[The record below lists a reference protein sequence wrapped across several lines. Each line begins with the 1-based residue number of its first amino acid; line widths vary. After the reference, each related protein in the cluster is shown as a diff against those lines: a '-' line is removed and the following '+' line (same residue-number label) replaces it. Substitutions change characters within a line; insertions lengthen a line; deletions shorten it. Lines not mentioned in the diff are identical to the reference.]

1 MTMNVVGRLKNIINE
16 CLNYF
21 LVISNT
27 LVCKYFIIKF
37 VVFLSSLIFQRIMR
51 KTLNRNNSALL
62 HTLKIKIEGISYSS
76 QISFLFH
83 LL

>member
-1 MTMNVVGRLKNIINE
+1 MTMEVVGRLKNIINE

-37 VVFLSSLIFQRIMR
+37 VVFLSSLVF
-51 KTLNRNNSALL
+51 
-62 HTLKIKIEGISYSS
+62 
-76 QISFLFH
+76 
-83 LL
+83 